1 MYRMNEIELWSQ
13 RRQELGREV
22 EVGYLAQSLRAAR
35 PKRASRGTRRAL
47 LGWSLQAP
55 VRPRAASSGRA

>member
-13 RRQELGREV
+13 RRQELGCEA
-22 EVGYLAQSLRAAR
+22 EVGRLAQSLRAAR
-35 PKRASRGTRRAL
+35 PKRASRFRRAL